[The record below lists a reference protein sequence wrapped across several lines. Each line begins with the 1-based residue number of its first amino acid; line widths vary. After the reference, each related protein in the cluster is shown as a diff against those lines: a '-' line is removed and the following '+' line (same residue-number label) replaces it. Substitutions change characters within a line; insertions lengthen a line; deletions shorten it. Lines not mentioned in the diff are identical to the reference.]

1 VFHEVFKGGA
11 KPKPM
16 FKFINNLIKNKYLPR
31 WVVFVIDTFIIVT
44 SFLLAYTLR
53 FNFAGGAISL
63 ESQNIQLLVT
73 LVAYWVGCLAFR
85 PFAGIIRHTTT
96 HDILKILSAVF
107 TGAFLAAVFTTI
119 ARFTTV
125 PRQWIIPYS
134 VVIIHATVTGI
145 LMIFSRLSVR
155 LAYSV
160 LLKIKHRAIPVMIYG
175 AGDLGQATLL
185 AMERTDSSSYD
196 LVGFIDN
203 NRHLQ
208 GKSKSGVKIYSPAA
222 AMRKIIPGSKVREII
237 IAISSEHIISE
248 EIETMLNYCIKNH
261 IEVKKVPLVSEWI
274 GGSFTLKQIRRVE
287 ITDLLGREEI
297 LLDVDRIQTGL
308 AGKTILVTGAA
319 GSIGSE
325 LVRQL
330 MRFST
335 GKIVLLDQAESCLF
349 DLQMELAARYKGNT
363 CSEVVVA
370 DISNYARMDKVFS
383 VFRPAIIFNSAAYK
397 HVPLMEDNVC
407 EAVRVNVM
415 GTKILSDLAVKYKA
429 EKFVM
434 ISTDK
439 AVNPSSVMGATKRVS
454 EIYVQSMQR
463 NNPNGTQFIT
473 TRFGNVLG
481 SNGSVVPLFYHQIA
495 AGGPVTLTHRDM
507 KRYFMTIPEA
517 CQLVLEAGFMGKGG
531 EIFIFDMGKLVS
543 IYDLAVKMIT
553 LAGFEPEK
561 DIKIVETGIRPGEK
575 LFEELLATA
584 EDNMPTYNPKI
595 MISRTRKYNHED
607 VVDKISALTAAVS
620 KEDDKE
626 LVSRLI
632 DLVEEYKP
640 MNDKYKS

>member
-1 VFHEVFKGGA
+1 MSKGGA
-11 KPKPM
+11 KPKSM
-16 FKFINNLIKNKYLPR
+16 FNFIDNLIRNKYLPR
-31 WVVFVIDTFIIVT
+31 WVVFVIDSFIIIS
-44 SFLLAYTLR
+44 SFLLAYSLR
-53 FNFAGGAISL
+53 FNFAGGAISAKN
-63 ESQNIQLLVT
+63 QNIQLLIT
-73 LVAYWVGCLAFR
+73 LAAYWIGCLAFR
-85 PFAGIIRHTTT
+85 PFAGIIRHTTS
-96 HDILKILSAVF
+96 HDIQKILSAVF
-107 TGAFLAAVFTTI
+107 TGAVIAAVFTTI
-119 ARFTTV
+119 TRYISV
-125 PRQWIIPYS
+125 PHQWVIPYS

-155 LAYSV
+155 LAYNI
-160 LLKIKHRAIPVMIYG
+160 LLRIKHHSIPVMIYG

-185 AMERTDSSSYD
+185 AMERTDSPSYD

-203 NRHLQ
+203 NKYLQ
-208 GKSKSGVKIYSPAA
+208 GKSKSGVKIYSPAV
-222 AMRKIIPGSKVREII
+222 AMRKIIPGNKVREII
-237 IAISSEHIISE
+237 IAISSKHIISE
-248 EIETMLNYCIKNH
+248 EIDAMLDYCINNH

-297 LLDVDRIQTGL
+297 SLDVDRIQSGL

-330 MRFST
+330 MRFNT
-335 GKIVLLDQAESCLF
+335 GKIILLDQAESGLF
-349 DLQMELAARYKGNT
+349 DLQMELATRYNGSRN
-363 CSEVVVA
+363 CEVVVA
-370 DISNYARMDKVFS
+370 DISNHVRLEKVIS
-383 VFRPAIIFNSAAYK
+383 VFRPKIIFNSAAYK

-407 EAVRVNVM
+407 EAVRVNVR
-415 GTKILSDLAVKYKA
+415 GTRILADLAVKYKV

-439 AVNPSSVMGATKRVS
+439 AVNPSSVMGATKRVG
-454 EIYVQSMQR
+454 EIYIQSIQR

-481 SNGSVVPLFYHQIA
+481 SNGSVVPLFNHQIA
-495 AGGPVTLTHRDM
+495 SGGPVTVTHRDM

-531 EIFIFDMGKLVS
+531 EIFIFDMGKPVR

-553 LAGFEPEK
+553 LSGFEPEK
-561 DIKIVETGIRPGEK
+561 DIKIVETGVRPGEK
-575 LFEELLATA
+575 LFEELLATD
-584 EDNMPTYNPKI
+584 EDHIPTYNPKI
-595 MISRTRKYNHED
+595 MISRTREYSYEE
-607 VVDKISALTAAVS
+607 VVDKITALTAAVG
-620 KEDDKE
+620 KEDDKK
-626 LVSRLI
+626 LVSRLM

-640 MNDKYKS
+640 MNDKYKD